1 MLLDDVKI
9 FKNLP
14 ATDRYKLART
24 NFKTLHVT
32 SHDCTFY
39 ATLSVS
45 YSHSLAGGSGVY
57 RGLGFIASSASK
69 SHLATFMFYSD
80 NPKAQIKERWDEMF
94 YRLPAWA
101 QAHKAMMVAC
111 LDVIEIKV
119 KD

>member
-1 MLLDDVKI
+1 MKIDDVKI
-9 FKNLP
+9 FKKLP

-24 NFKTLHVT
+24 NFNTLHVT

-45 YSHSLAGGSGVY
+45 YSDSLTGGSRVS
-57 RGLGFIASSASK
+57 RGLGFIASSASG

-80 NPKAQIKERWDEMF
+80 NSKAQIKERWDEMF
-94 YRLPAWA
+94 YRLPEWA
-101 QAHKAMMVAC
+101 QSHKAMMVAC
-111 LDVIEIKV
+111 LDAIEIKV